1 MDILYIVISLVLGL
15 LLGVLGFLFLVYLN
29 NKRIQESRLEANLI
43 IENALKKETQ
53 LLIESKEK
61 ALKIVSK
68 TERELNTR
76 KFDLNTFNNV
86 KSKQYVKKI
95 SF

>member
-43 IENALKKETQ
+43 IENALKKKRNY
-53 LLIESKEK
+53 LLN
-61 ALKIVSK
+61 LK
-68 TERELNTR
+68 
-76 KFDLNTFNNV
+76 
-86 KSKQYVKKI
+86 KKL
-95 SF
+95 

>member
-29 NKRIQESRLEANLI
+29 NRRIQESRTEANLI

-61 ALKIVSK
+61 ALNIVSK
-68 TERELNTR
+68 SEKELNTR
-76 KFDLNTFNNV
+76 KFDLEV
-86 KSKQYVKKI
+86 YLI
-95 SF
+95 